1 MNYSFAMHFATYHN
15 ISILII
21 LYDDEDGIPD
31 TLTIRLSSM

>member
-21 LYDDEDGIPD
+21 LYDDEED
-31 TLTIRLSSM
+31 RKSVV